1 MARLK
6 PKLIP
11 ELERIIE
18 FDLVCA
24 MEAFVLNRSTMGK
37 VNKNATDQA
46 ACDAICGMFDLI
58 PCGGES

>member
-1 MARLK
+1 
-6 PKLIP
+6 LIP